1 MDLCGNMRPSV
12 DIMDGLAQKIVMSDS
27 STLARILAY
36 VAEMKIRAALED
48 ESQQK
53 VDVKAT
59 TVETIE
65 ALEFG

>member
-1 MDLCGNMRPSV
+1 MDLYGNMRPSV
-12 DIMDGLAQKIVMSDS
+12 DTMDGLAQKIVMSDS
-27 STLARILAY
+27 SALARILVY
-36 VAEMKIRAALED
+36 VAEKKIRAALED